1 MIRCLPRSSF
11 IVLLEVGYAVSLS
24 LAIIAPKSIAV
35 DFAIWIRLSH
45 DLILLLI
52 VVNLLCAMYD
62 VVNSKLRTSE
72 C

>member
-1 MIRCLPRSSF
+1 MIRWLPRSSV
-11 IVLLEVGYAVSLS
+11 IVLLEVGYTASLMM
-24 LAIIAPKSIAV
+24 AIFYPKSIAV
-35 DFAIWIRLSH
+35 DFAIWFRLSH
-45 DLILLLI
+45 ELVLLLI